1 MAKAK
6 TAKSPSN
13 GNTKTISTE
22 VQFALEAKDA
32 KKNLFPINLEEEI
45 RRRAYE
51 LSEQRGFTPGYE
63 NDDWFIAEREVLT
76 RYGDQQQQQR
86 A

>member
-6 TAKSPSN
+6 TQRNASN
-13 GNTKTISTE
+13 GNTKTTSTE
-22 VQFALEAKDA
+22 IQLAPEAR
-32 KKNLFPINLEEEI
+32 KKLIPINLEEEI

-63 NDDWFIAEREVLT
+63 NDDWFNAEREVLS
-76 RYGDQQQQQR
+76 RYHGQQQS

>member
-6 TAKSPSN
+6 TQRNASN
-13 GNTKTISTE
+13 GNTKTTSTE
-22 VQFALEAKDA
+22 IQLSPEIKDTR
-32 KKNLFPINLEEEI
+32 KNLIPINLEEEI

-63 NDDWFIAEREVLT
+63 NDDWFSAEREVLS
-76 RYGDQQQQQR
+76 RYDSQQHS

>member
-6 TAKSPSN
+6 TQRNASN
-13 GNTKTISTE
+13 GNTKTTSTE
-22 VQFALEAKDA
+22 IQLAPEAKEA
-32 KKNLFPINLEEEI
+32 RKNLIPINLEEEI

-63 NDDWFIAEREVLT
+63 NDDWFNAEREVLS
-76 RYGDQQQQQR
+76 RYHGQQQS

>member
-1 MAKAK
+1 MARAK
-6 TAKSPSN
+6 TQRSASN
-13 GNTKTISTE
+13 GNTKTTSNEI
-22 VQFALEAKDA
+22 QFAHDVKDT
-32 KKNLFPINLEEEI
+32 KKNIIPINLEEEI

-63 NDDWFIAEREVLT
+63 NDDWFNAEREVLS
-76 RYGDQQQQQR
+76 RYGDQQQS